1 MPDVVLGWFC
11 SLLGTL
17 GGIFGREISHL
28 GASGLI
34 TSIWDVLVLQGEQ
47 ERVLNHLTTRSR
59 SPAFQI
65 RQVVPVGL
73 ARDWDRCSG
82 HWARLFAHKILYTS
96 RYNIIT

>member
-1 MPDVVLGWFC
+1 MPDMVLGWFC

-17 GGIFGREISHL
+17 GGIFGWQISQL
-28 GASGLI
+28 GALGLI
-34 TSIWDVLVLQGEQ
+34 TSIWDVLALQGEQ
-47 ERVLNHLTTRSR
+47 ERALNRLTTRSR

-73 ARDWDRCSG
+73 ARIGIAVLDIG
-82 HWARLFAHKILYTS
+82 HGFLAYKHLYTS